1 MPSSTLL
8 AAAEAAPPRRR
19 QRRHGRPLESVT
31 LRLSV
36 FRAVPLPSRDWA
48 ELPPELISSVL
59 HRLDPV
65 QIMLAADKVC
75 RSWRRA
81 ARDEPELWR
90 RVDMRGHTEL
100 AYRNLVDLRKMA
112 VDAVSRSR
120 GQCEAFCGQGFA
132 VDDDFIRFLADQA
145 PSLKSL
151 INCGN
156 ISVRGFLAAI
166 QRFPQLEELELSE
179 CWFVC
184 HPEVLPAVAKA
195 CPRLKHLRLSLK
207 EIIYFDSFGYDRIDD
222 TQAMAIAT
230 MHQLRSLQLINGD
243 LSNRGLAAI
252 VDSCLNLESI
262 DIRNCRN
269 ISMDGTLRAKCAR
282 IKTMKMIMDHTHY
295 YERQDIDPNL
305 PINECDTCYEH
316 FGHIKEVRRKPG
328 YASDPRASTVI
339 ATVREVRSLL
349 LDRNDLTDRGLSPFL
364 DKCPHLEFLD
374 IRNCRDIILN
384 NTLGAKNARM
394 KTKKL
399 TTKILC
405 RDPCSLN
412 TFNPEAL
419 DIRHC
424 RKIIMNSWWYKHIMN
439 NGSGDRYSPTIL
451 RKRIRNYHRKNKQ
464 LMAELIKNKNYMEEG
479 SGREDLRIIKNMER
493 LEAKD
498 YISMDRQE
506 YGFGGYNNYKRFE
519 PGCPISECSTCLMSE
534 YFAKDCDGLGDDD
547 DYADYYD
554 PSYGL
559 NNLDETDLHV
569 IDSMIDKRLR
579 RYLKME

>member
-19 QRRHGRPLESVT
+19 PRRHGRPSESVT

-48 ELPPELISSVL
+48 ELPPELISSIL

-90 RVDMRGHTEL
+90 RVDTRGHTEL

-166 QRFPQLEELELSE
+166 QRFPRLEELELSE

-184 HPEVLPAVAKA
+184 HPE
-195 CPRLKHLRLSLK
+195 
-207 EIIYFDSFGYDRIDD
+207 
-222 TQAMAIAT
+222 
-230 MHQLRSLQLINGD
+230 
-243 LSNRGLAAI
+243 
-252 VDSCLNLESI
+252 
-262 DIRNCRN
+262 
-269 ISMDGTLRAKCAR
+269 
-282 IKTMKMIMDHTHY
+282 
-295 YERQDIDPNL
+295 
-305 PINECDTCYEH
+305 
-316 FGHIKEVRRKPG
+316 
-328 YASDPRASTVI
+328 
-339 ATVREVRSLL
+339 
-349 LDRNDLTDRGLSPFL
+349 
-364 DKCPHLEFLD
+364 
-374 IRNCRDIILN
+374 
-384 NTLGAKNARM
+384 
-394 KTKKL
+394 
-399 TTKILC
+399 
-405 RDPCSLN
+405 PC
-412 TFNPEAL
+412 
-419 DIRHC
+419 
-424 RKIIMNSWWYKHIMN
+424 MN
-439 NGSGDRYSPTIL
+439 
-451 RKRIRNYHRKNKQ
+451 
-464 LMAELIKNKNYMEEG
+464 
-479 SGREDLRIIKNMER
+479 
-493 LEAKD
+493 
-498 YISMDRQE
+498 
-506 YGFGGYNNYKRFE
+506 
-519 PGCPISECSTCLMSE
+519 
-534 YFAKDCDGLGDDD
+534 CDGLGDDD

-569 IDSMIDKRLR
+569 LDSMIDKRLR